1 MTESGT
7 RAGDRTRVQ
16 RWLGT
21 GKRPPDTRTENPG
34 WAAFSYLLS
43 GMIFYGGVG
52 WAIGHWAIHSALF
65 FPLGMVVG
73 LALGVTLVILRYG
86 RTGQS

>member
-1 MTESGT
+1 MTEGGT
-7 RAGDRTRVQ
+7 RAGDRTRAR

-21 GKRPPDTRTENPG
+21 SKPPDTREENPG
-34 WAAFSYLLS
+34 WTVFSYLLS
-43 GMIFYGGVG
+43 GMILYGGVG

-73 LALGVTLVILRYG
+73 LGLGVTLVILRYG
-86 RTGQS
+86 RTDQS

>member
-1 MTESGT
+1 MTEGGT
-7 RAGDRTRVQ
+7 RAGDSTRAR
-16 RWLGT
+16 RWLST
-21 GKRPPDTRTENPG
+21 SKPPPDTREENPG
-34 WAAFSYLLS
+34 WTVFSYMLS

-52 WAIGHWAIHSALF
+52 WAIGHWAIHSPLF

-73 LALGVTLVILRYG
+73 LGLGVTLVILRYG